1 MSTEKTPLV
10 RVTQLHVLSIYVSDL
25 QQAREFYMF
34 HFGFEDA
41 GEMPPGLLLKGG
53 GAVLYLEAGHLSKAT
68 DEPLVEIAPCFGCE
82 SVRAS
87 WEALSGAGLHAPMP
101 YTEFAPEFA
110 MFAVSDPDGNRIEFA
125 GRP

>member
-1 MSTEKTPLV
+1 MPTTV
-10 RVTQLHVLSIYVSDL
+10 VTQLHVIAIYVSDL
-25 QQAREFYMF
+25 QGAREFYKE

-53 GAVLYLEAGHLSKAT
+53 GAVLYLEADHLSRPL
-68 DEPLVEIAPCFGCE
+68 DEPVAEIAPCFGTE

-87 WEALSGAGLHAPMP
+87 WEALSAAGLHVLMP
-101 YTEFAPEFA
+101 YTECMPGFA
-110 MFAVSDPDGNRIEFA
+110 MFAVADPDGNRIEFA